1 MIMSEIDVI
10 NQCKTWFTDI
20 VDMAEHLTT
29 GNVAHKR
36 KMISGYA
43 KGCIEFLNEQIDKL
57 ENKPLI

>member
-1 MIMSEIDVI
+1 MTDKQLLE
-10 NQCKTWFTDI
+10 QCKTWFTDI

-36 KMISGYA
+36 KMISGYT